1 MAFTLI
7 IVIFALLII
16 AGYQIRENAETKRRI
31 AAEEEKE
38 QTRQELAE
46 VEDKLSRSYGRV
58 TYRTRGIMPEIHKN

>member
-31 AAEEEKE
+31 AAEEERE

-46 VEDKLSRSYGRV
+46 TQDKLSRSYGKV
-58 TYRTRGIMPEIHKN
+58 TCTIRGVMYK